1 IAIFDDW
8 SAFTCTL
15 IGWVVLQIL
24 QRTIGRPIL
33 AFSRWLSNWA
43 AGTSLITD
51 PKQLEQMLMNG
62 SDPQLVTVGK
72 EIWLEAEQQ
81 EETPQRK
88 PSSWIKFIVLS
99 ALALLLVLIFTPTD
113 KNPFYIW
120 FGLLNDS
127 LRLAVKLIQ
136 YSLIA
141 LLISIILTPLESLSW
156 WAGWYGV
163 QPLQNPGQLVSEACP
178 DTP

>member
-1 IAIFDDW
+1 
-8 SAFTCTL
+8 
-15 IGWVVLQIL
+15 
-24 QRTIGRPIL
+24 
-33 AFSRWLSNWA
+33 
-43 AGTSLITD
+43 GTSLITD

-178 DTP
+178 DTPINHYVVYLDGINQGSYQYLPEVERFLDDLAAATPDH